1 MDRQFIA
8 AACDK
13 KWAIVYDYRVFLEL
27 ALYKEFTAACSY
39 YDVICKCKSHYG
51 TKHARCITV
60 HLGRMVCLARENWV
74 NQISFTV
81 YAHKMSN

>member
-13 KWAIVYDYRVFLEL
+13 KWAIVYDYTVFLEL

-39 YDVICKCKSHYG
+39 
-51 TKHARCITV
+51 
-60 HLGRMVCLARENWV
+60 
-74 NQISFTV
+74 
-81 YAHKMSN
+81 